1 MEWIKSLF
9 RKSMEVFGQ
18 PLVRK
23 FTAAPDEKTASS
35 ISPSTAGDVVRVII
49 LLIFS
54 SLELNPLPPVL
65 ISSAMVIAKSRQWL
79 NRIAVWKNI
88 D

>member
-18 PLVRK
+18 PFVRK
-23 FTAAPDEKTASS
+23 LTAAPDEKTASS

-49 LLIFS
+49 LSIFS
-54 SLELNPLPPVL
+54 SLELNPPLPPVPV
-65 ISSAMVIAKSRQWL
+65 SSAMVIAKSL
-79 NRIAVWKNI
+79 SMVEPNS
-88 D
+88 